1 VEWGINLF
9 SKLKR
14 KQGKAPSIIIPIT
27 LLNAGILTVFLL
39 ISSYLIYS
47 TACFLV
53 ARLPTVQVDKQ
64 LIFNDQLAL
73 FLWVLL
79 PLSIVIGGVLHY
91 VITRRMFRP
100 LRELVKSTAALKE
113 GHFPP
118 KISTH
123 SYDEINQLTTTFND
137 LTERLKHNEDARNQ
151 MLTNMAHDLRTPLSN
166 INGYLEAMK
175 DGVIKGGD
183 EKLFSSLHKE
193 SERLIHMINQL
204 QEMSKWNEIS
214 TYTNLTKEHVDIKPV
229 LEESLSLFELTLK
242 NKEIPLEV
250 DVSHAK
256 VWFNKEGIQQAMT
269 NLMQNAIQYYEGS
282 TSIQLKAQVIG
293 EMYHISI
300 TNPGPPLSE
309 DSRASL
315 FERFYRVDSARNQK
329 TGGTGLGLAIVKEII
344 VTQHN
349 GEVSVHTHH
358 NHHTFTMSLPLS

>member
-1 VEWGINLF
+1 MF
-9 SKLKR
+9 SKLQR

-64 LIFNDQLAL
+64 LIFNEQLAL

-91 VITRRMFRP
+91 VITKRMFRP
-100 LRELVKSTAALKE
+100 LRELVKFTAALKE

-175 DGVIKGGD
+175 DGVIKGD
-183 EKLFSSLHKE
+183 EKLFYSLHKE

-214 TYTNLTKEHVDIKPV
+214 THMMLAKDHVDIKPV
-229 LEESLSLFELTLK
+229 IEKSLSLFELTLK
-242 NKEIPLEV
+242 NKDIPLDIEL
-250 DVSHAK
+250 SSEK
-256 VWFNKEGIQQAMT
+256 IWLNNEGIQQAIT
-269 NLMQNAIQYYEGS
+269 NLIQNAIQYYEGS
-282 TSIQLKAQVIG
+282 SNIRITGGVR
-293 EMYHISI
+293 ENMYHISI
-300 TNPGPPLSE
+300 TNPGAPLSNE
-309 DSRASL
+309 AQASL
-315 FERFYRVDSARNQK
+315 FERFYRADSARNQK

-349 GEVSVHTHH
+349 GEIGVHSH
-358 NHHTFTMSLPLS
+358 NNNHTFMISLPLSQ